1 MPTTSNPAIRNLLTL
16 DGAVAP
22 AAPGASRAAPA
33 AADRPITLDDI
44 VVKTVAVLG
53 VLVVS
58 AFLTAFLGLAFLALP
73 AVVVGLGL
81 GIYLAVRPRPSAAL
95 TLLYATAQ
103 GIVLG
108 AATQFFDALQPGV
121 GTRAVIGTGCLFAGM
136 LAAYRTRVVRVS
148 AKATRWAV
156 GTVCGLVVLFLA
168 DLVASWGFGGD
179 LGLREGGGL
188 AIAVSVVAIAAASYF
203 LLVEFEAANRFLQSG
218 ASHRWAWYV
227 AFGLV
232 MTLVWLY
239 WEILRLLSYLRWW

>member
-22 AAPGASRAAPA
+22 AAPGASGAAPA

-44 VVKTVAVLG
+44 VVKTLAVLG

-58 AFLTAFLGLAFLALP
+58 AFLTVFLDVGFLALP
-73 AVVVGLGL
+73 AVLAGLGL
-81 GIYLAVRPRPSAAL
+81 GLHLSLRPRPGAPL
-95 TLLYATAQ
+95 VLLYAAAQ

-108 AATQFFDALQPGV
+108 EATQFFDALAPGG
-121 GTRAVIGTGCLFAGM
+121 GTQAVIGTGCIFAGM
-136 LAAYRTRVVRVS
+136 LAAYRTRLVRVS

-156 GTVCGLVVLFLA
+156 GTACGLLVLFLA
-168 DLVASWGFGGD
+168 DLVASWGFGAD
-179 LGLREGGGL
+179 LGLRDGGGP
-188 AIAVSVVAIAAASYF
+188 AIVVSLLAIAAASYF
-203 LLVEFEAANRFLQSG
+203 LLVGFESADRFLQSG

-239 WEILRLLSYLRWW
+239 LEVLRLLSYLRWW